1 MATLHVA
8 RWDNFAYLD
17 QQLDRGQI
25 VELRN
30 ARNDEKLLRLG
41 YIAAINDRKPTV
53 LECGECGA
61 KFLEDAAR
69 DAHGRRR
76 HPHRARAADMGVG
89 GVYDPTTGE
98 PSAFLD
104 TEGDKEDRQRERD
117 TPLYLDKT
125 EASLKG

>member
-1 MATLHVA
+1 MPTLHVA
-8 RWDNFAYLD
+8 RWDQFGYGD
-17 QQLDRGQI
+17 VEIDRGQI
-25 VELRN
+25 VEMKGLP
-30 ARNDEKLLRLG
+30 NDEKLLRLG
-41 YIAAINDRKPTV
+41 YITEISKAKPTI

-76 HPHRARAADMGVG
+76 HPRRARRPEFTAGSAIN
-89 GVYDPTTGE
+89 PTTGE
-98 PSAFLD
+98 PNVFVD
-104 TEGDKEDRQRERD
+104 NEGDKEERKRAND